1 MSKVSMRDKMPGV
14 SAFID
19 AMREAFGKEEID
31 KQIRAGLKGE
41 PVFYARENGYVLG
54 TPFVQEKSDHAKD

>member
-1 MSKVSMRDKMPGV
+1 MPGV